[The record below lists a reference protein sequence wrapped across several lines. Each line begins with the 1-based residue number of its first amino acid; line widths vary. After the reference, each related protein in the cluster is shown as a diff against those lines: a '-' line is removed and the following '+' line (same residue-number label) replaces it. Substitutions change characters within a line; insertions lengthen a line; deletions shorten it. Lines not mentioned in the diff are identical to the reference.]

1 MHKLIT
7 IHAKVKKEMWKL
19 SLTFKSCNLILNNIA
34 VKKILRQS
42 TTIYN
47 NNILTMALMQ
57 SSKLSVDRSRREVS
71 QTSTDKPSLDTCS
84 NGTGSS

>member
-1 MHKLIT
+1 
-7 IHAKVKKEMWKL
+7 MWKL

-34 VKKILRQS
+34 AIKILRSS
-42 TTIYN
+42 TTIYY